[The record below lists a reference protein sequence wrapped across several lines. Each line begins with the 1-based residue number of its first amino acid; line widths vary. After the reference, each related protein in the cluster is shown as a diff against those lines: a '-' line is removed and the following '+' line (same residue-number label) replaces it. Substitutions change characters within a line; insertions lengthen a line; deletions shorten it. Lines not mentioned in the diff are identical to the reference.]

1 MTLDLSTVLTE
12 ARLEPRLCFA
22 TLPALK
28 VFMRALVGLGVGMA
42 MATGLL
48 VPMALAQKPPAPAP
62 RPTPPPVSTP
72 GGAAPASPVNGQPG
86 TFPGDRVMLLDGK
99 VATDDGTALPSNV
112 MVERVCGT
120 RVRQQ
125 VYANAHGDFSMQLGS
140 TTDSVLLDASG
151 DSDPGVG
158 TQNQAGELGIPR
170 RTLEDCEMRASA
182 SGVRSET
189 VSLAGLDPTASRA
202 EVGTIVVHR
211 TAKVKGM
218 TLNAAAYKAPK
229 DARQAYEKGLDAL
242 RNNKIADARQHF
254 EQAVKIYPRYA
265 YAWFELGDVLRRQT
279 QKDAA
284 GAAYRKATA
293 IDSKFLPPYLS
304 LASLAFEAK
313 DWTEVLGLTRYVL
326 AHDSLDYGKV
336 AGYLLD
342 LDSLDY
348 SEAYFYNAAANFELN
363 RMEEAEKSGLQAER
377 LDVRPRFPQLHLL
390 LAAIFAR
397 KNNYVGAIDQLQM
410 YLNLVPQ
417 GKNSDLAREHLAQME
432 KLKRVGPAGEK
443 SEQN

>member
-1 MTLDLSTVLTE
+1 
-12 ARLEPRLCFA
+12 
-22 TLPALK
+22 
-28 VFMRALVGLGVGMA
+28 

-62 RPTPPPVSTP
+62 RPAPPPVSTS
-72 GGAAPASPVNGQPG
+72 GGAAPAPPVNGQPEMLR
-86 TFPGDRVMLLDGK
+86 GDLVMLLDGK

-112 MVERVCGT
+112 VVERVCGA
-120 RVRQQ
+120 RIRQQ
-125 VYANAHGDFSMQLGS
+125 VYANAQGDFSMELGS
-140 TTDSVLLDASG
+140 SRDSVLLDASG
-151 DSDPGVG
+151 DGDPRAG
-158 TQNQAGELGIPR
+158 TQSRAGEWGIPR
-170 RTLEDCEMRASA
+170 RALENCEMRASA
-182 SGVRSET
+182 SGFRSET
-189 VSLAGLDPTASRA
+189 VSLMALNPTASRA
-202 EVGTIVVHR
+202 EVGMIVVHR

-218 TLNAAAYKAPK
+218 TLNAAPYKAPK

-242 RNNKIADARQHF
+242 KKDKIADARQHF
-254 EQAVKIYPRYA
+254 EEAVKIYPGYA

-284 GAAYRKATA
+284 RAAYQKATA
-293 IDSKFLPPYLS
+293 IDSKFLPAYLS

-313 DWTEVLGLTRYVL
+313 DWMEVLGLTRYVM

-336 AGYLLD
+336 AGYVLD

-363 RMEEAEKSGLQAER
+363 RIEEAEKSGLQAER

-397 KNNYVGAIDQLQM
+397 KNNYAGAIDQLQT

-417 GKNSDLAREHLAQME
+417 GTNSDLAREHLAQME
-432 KLKRVGPAGEK
+432 KLKSIGPAGEK